1 MYRKVDNHQ
10 LKRLQREEMK
20 ETTEF
25 YHRIKGEREV
35 QEKKVETERQEVERR
50 FETVSRGHGQETQEG
65 GGEVGAAA
73 APAVQIQGQK
83 PQVRAG
89 RLVIQLI
96 ASFPRST

>member
-50 FETVSRGHGQETQEG
+50 FETVSEAMVKKHKK
-65 GGEVGAAA
+65 EVEKLEQLQLQQFKSKA
-73 APAVQIQGQK
+73 K
-83 PQVRAG
+83 NLKSEQVG
-89 RLVIQLI
+89 W
-96 ASFPRST
+96 